1 MFNKHLYQGLKQSAF
16 IFSSLFLLAACGAAS
31 NNNSIDKASNNVT
44 KSTATTAKVATKEKK
59 QSTKKQEENTESTAT
74 TTGVNAA
81 CDAVEPKVK
90 GLPVP
95 NEVKPP
101 RVFNTNEIYW
111 YKLDTS
117 TYPKYKDAEYEYSL
131 DKGCT
136 WTLAQKSPISFA
148 NLKLQAGDVQLRVK
162 AKAGQYN
169 AGHIASNT
177 DRNTAFIKLN
187 VRIKNKAPDKNMEFM
202 SLRTG
207 GLSLYAA
214 DNIQSSH
221 GRSGYYNGISRSSL
235 GYNLQY
241 GDAYNLKVVKQPDG
255 LYQHCKA
262 VKHTQGVISKELV
275 TAEVECDRADKKLKV
290 SEFLTISDAEQ
301 LVAGVAL
308 NAFYL
313 DKDGFLIADKNKGQI
328 YQVSLQG
335 KHKMIFE
342 FKTKPVH
349 IAGLALN
356 SNAKK
361 LYVLETTEGKVYL
374 LDLTKKPIQAQ
385 EIASG
390 FKQPNSLAL
399 VIKDYPCTGAD
410 KDCKYSE
417 SHRLYVAD
425 TGNDLIKRIDLD
437 NHNQVSEIATVKG
450 VKQLAVV
457 KYARTSANTDK
468 TDNQLWV
475 ITDGIY
481 RLEDLDR
488 FSGAKLQVKEVI
500 KQAGFTS
507 VVALNPLKEEP
518 LLFLAAKKGDK
529 AGIRRFDMEASSQDK
544 NKYAELPQLS
554 LPQIGMPNTLIED
567 ADKGIW
573 YMSKANTIY
582 KVENPAQ

>member
-1 MFNKHLYQGLKQSAF
+1 MLNKNLYQGLKHSTL
-16 IFSSLFLLAACGAAS
+16 IFSCTFLLAACGAAS
-31 NNNSIDKASNNVT
+31 NSNPINKASNNVT
-44 KSTATTAKVATKEKK
+44 KPTVTTATTTEKK
-59 QSTKKQEENTESTAT
+59 STKKQEENTQSTAT
-74 TTGVNAA
+74 TTAGVNAT
-81 CDAVEPKVK
+81 CDAVKPKVK

-95 NEVKPP
+95 NEVEPP

-111 YKLDTS
+111 YKLDKN
-117 TYPKYKDAEYEYSL
+117 TYPKYKDAQYEYSL

-177 DRNTAFIKLN
+177 DENTTFIKLK
-187 VRIKNKAPDKNMEFM
+187 VRIKNKAPDKNTKFN
-202 SLRTG
+202 SLRTS

-214 DNIQSSH
+214 DNMQSANH
-221 GRSGYYNGISRSSL
+221 GRSGGYNVISKLSL
-235 GYNLQY
+235 GHNLQY

-275 TAEVECDRADKKLKV
+275 TAEVECDRADKKLIV
-290 SEFLTISDAEQ
+290 SEFLTISDAEK

-313 DKDGFLIADKNKGQI
+313 DKDGFLIADKSKGKI
-328 YQVSLQG
+328 YQVSMQG
-335 KHKMIFE
+335 KHEMIFE

-361 LYVLETTEGKVYL
+361 LYVLEATEGKVYL
-374 LDLTKKPIQAQ
+374 LDLTKKPIQAK

-390 FKQPNSLAL
+390 FKQPKSLAL

-410 KDCKYSE
+410 KDCEYSE
-417 SHRLYVAD
+417 SHHLYVAD
-425 TGNDLIKRIDLD
+425 TGNDLIKRINLD
-437 NHNQVSEIATVKG
+437 NNQVREIATIKG
-450 VKQLAVV
+450 VKQLAVIE
-457 KYARTSANTDK
+457 YARTRANIAK

-488 FSGAKLQVKEVI
+488 FSGSKLQVKEVI

-507 VVALNPLKEEP
+507 VVALNPLKRDP
-518 LLFLAAKKGDK
+518 LLFLAAKNGDK
-529 AGIRRFDMEASSQDK
+529 AGIRRFDMEASSQDE
-544 NKYAELPQLS
+544 NKYAELPLLS

-567 ADKGIW
+567 ATKGVW